1 METGKAVRRQYDKEF
16 KREAVRLVVEGKRR
30 VTEVARDLGIGVN
43 MLHRWKKQLDESRE
57 GAFPG
62 KGKLTAEEEVVRR
75 LEKELEET
83 REERDILK
91 KALAVF
97 SRRGK

>member
-1 METGKAVRRQYDKEF
+1 MTEGKERRYYDKEF

-30 VTEVARDLGIGVN
+30 ATEVARDLGIGISL
-43 MLHRWKKQLDESRE
+43 LHRWKRQLEKNRE

-62 KGKLTAEEEVVRR
+62 KGKVSAEEEASRR
-75 LEKELEET
+75 LQKELEEV

-97 SRRGK
+97 SRRGR

>member
-1 METGKAVRRQYDKEF
+1 MTGEKERRQYEKEF

-30 VTEVARDLGIGVN
+30 AAEVARDLGIGAN
-43 MLHRWKKQLDESRE
+43 MLHRWKRELGEDQE

-62 KGKLTAEEEVVRR
+62 KGKMNGEEEEMRR
-75 LEKELEET
+75 VKKELEEV

-91 KALAVF
+91 KALGVF
-97 SRRGK
+97 SRRGR